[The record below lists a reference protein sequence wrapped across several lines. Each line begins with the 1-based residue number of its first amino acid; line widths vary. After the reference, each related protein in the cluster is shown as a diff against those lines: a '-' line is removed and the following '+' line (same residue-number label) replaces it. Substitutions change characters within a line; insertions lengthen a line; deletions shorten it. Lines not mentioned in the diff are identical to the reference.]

1 MHCANSA
8 LSLESIVRV
17 YACNLVVPAMLG
29 KENSVNKIV
38 EQAKLEVVEIMH
50 TLVHTVVEIYR
61 VVHGDGLHSAG
72 VL

>member
-1 MHCANSA
+1 
-8 LSLESIVRV
+8 
-17 YACNLVVPAMLG
+17 MLG